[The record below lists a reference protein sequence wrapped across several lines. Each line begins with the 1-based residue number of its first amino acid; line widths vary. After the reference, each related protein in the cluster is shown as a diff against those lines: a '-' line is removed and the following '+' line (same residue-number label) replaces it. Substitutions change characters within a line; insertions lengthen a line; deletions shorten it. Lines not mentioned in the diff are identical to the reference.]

1 MTTIKIELC
10 SYSPLDLSS
19 LNKKHD
25 IKLHGAFVLSATEFI
40 ENDDIPPFCVPQTH
54 QEITLSCDYLEILNE
69 NDDNNKKEKKLKEQ
83 KSKRAKER

>member
-40 ENDDIPPFCVPQTH
+40 ENDD
-54 QEITLSCDYLEILNE
+54 N
-69 NDDNNKKEKKLKEQ
+69 NNKEEKLKEQ
-83 KSKRAKER
+83 KSKRAKEQKNDDEEITW